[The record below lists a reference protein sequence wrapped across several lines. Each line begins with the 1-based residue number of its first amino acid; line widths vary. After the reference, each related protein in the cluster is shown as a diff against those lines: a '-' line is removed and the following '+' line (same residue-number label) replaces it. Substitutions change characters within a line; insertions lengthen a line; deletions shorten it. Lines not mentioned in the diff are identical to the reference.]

1 MNTAASITARQ
12 HIGLQ
17 ANYQTEALLRA
28 LVHSVT
34 TGDTEGLPYLV
45 QAMAPRLL
53 VLNDISMAA
62 IADDEPLNSLR
73 DRLQG
78 GAV

>member
-1 MNTAASITARQ
+1 MSAAVSITARQ
-12 HIGLQ
+12 HINLQ

-45 QAMAPRLL
+45 
-53 VLNDISMAA
+53 
-62 IADDEPLNSLR
+62 
-73 DRLQG
+73 
-78 GAV
+78 